1 MQAMGDETDGYGARF
16 SVALACIN
24 PRHSRF
30 EVEFSRGGHIYAV
43 LGDIGDVLAA
53 GKLNRQGLIVY
64 TIK

>member
-1 MQAMGDETDGYGARF
+1 MQAMGDETDGNGARF
-16 SVALACIN
+16 SVALACIS

-43 LGDIGDVLAA
+43 LGDIGDVFAA
-53 GKLNRQGLIVY
+53 VKLNRQGLIVY